1 MRKFVGLLVCISFI
15 CFFMQS
21 NLLKD
26 VYAKPFSEHKA
37 SAKAGLV
44 AASVVS
50 SAVYLPFKMAYAVLG
65 GITSGLTY
73 SVTLAKEA
81 ETANK
86 IAVKSFTGDWYI
98 HPNILTGDEELN
110 FGGPDDVS
118 P

>member
-1 MRKFVGLLVCISFI
+1 MRKIFGILVLISLI
-15 CFFMQS
+15 CFFVQVGIPR
-21 NLLKD
+21 D
-26 VYAKPFSEHKA
+26 VDAKQYAEHTPTG
-37 SAKAGLV
+37 KAGLIG
-44 AASVVS
+44 ASVVS
-50 SAVYLPFKMAYAVLG
+50 SAVYLPFKAAYAVLG

-86 IAVKSFTGDWYI
+86 IAVRSFTGDWYI

-110 FGGPDDVS
+110 FSGPDDVS